1 MTAEHRKTTVI
12 SVRVA
17 VRRTGLSDRQVRT
30 CIERGLVV
38 EPISADDLR
47 ELRRIR
53 RLRELGVNWA
63 GIEIILNMR
72 RRMRAMQAERIRR
85 QYAGRRA
92 GWSAS
97 DGFWHRRLPW
107 KPDGEPE

>member
-1 MTAEHRKTTVI
+1 MTSGYRKTTVI
-12 SVRVA
+12 SMSVA
-17 VRRTGLSDRQVRT
+17 VRHTGLSDRQVRT

-38 EPISADDLR
+38 EPLSAGDLR

-85 QYAGRRA
+85 QNAGGWA
-92 GWSAS
+92 GWSAP
-97 DGFWHRRLPW
+97 DGLWHRRLPW
-107 KPDGEPE
+107 KPDGG

>member
-1 MTAEHRKTTVI
+1 MSSGHWKTTVI
-12 SVRVA
+12 SVSVA

-38 EPISADDLR
+38 EPISANDLR

-72 RRMRAMQAERIRR
+72 RRMRAVQAERIRP
-85 QYAGRRA
+85 QYTGRWA
-92 GWSAS
+92 GWSAP
-97 DGFWHRRLPW
+97 DGLWHRQLPW
-107 KPDGEPE
+107 KPDGD

>member
-1 MTAEHRKTTVI
+1 MASGYRETTVI
-12 SVRVA
+12 SITVA

-38 EPISADDLR
+38 EPLSAGDLR

-85 QYAGRRA
+85 QYAGRWV
-92 GWSAS
+92 GWSAP
-97 DGFWHRRLPW
+97 DGLWHRRLPW
-107 KPDGEPE
+107 KPDGD

>member
-17 VRRTGLSDRQVRT
+17 VRRTGLSDWQVRT
-30 CIERGLVV
+30 CIQRGLVV
-38 EPISADDLR
+38 EPLSADDLR

-72 RRMRAMQAERIRR
+72 RRMRAMRAEQLRR
-85 QYAGRRA
+85 QYAYRWA
-92 GWSAS
+92 GWSAP
-97 DGFWHRRLPW
+97 DDLWHRRLPW
-107 KPDGEPE
+107 NPDGD